1 MRGGVE
7 MREMRHNKPGVR
19 SETPRELNRREFFK
33 LGGAGLVAGLAV
45 ASGAGTLL
53 FPKTAHA
60 RQREVGGQT
69 LTVVQLD
76 RTLNALDQETERRYQ
91 RQEHQ
96 PSDRNGHTYQSAV
109 TVPETVTVLVTL
121 NETRS
126 QRDLSV
132 SARTLPRPVGTA
144 IDDFAGLVQSVT
156 NQPLRRVKIVL
167 ERGTFRQGEQDV
179 EYTNGYILPVNS
191 EGQVTSHLG
200 NGEYLM
206 YGVSQFGSTVQSD
219 PAVVAEPNRQAS
231 LPIASRR
238 A

>member
-1 MRGGVE
+1 
-7 MREMRHNKPGVR
+7 MREKRHNKPGVR
-19 SETPRELNRREFFK
+19 SEAPRELGRREFFK

-60 RQREVGGQT
+60 RRREVGGQS

-76 RTLNALDQETERRYQ
+76 RTLSALDQETERRYQ
-91 RQEHQ
+91 RNEHQ
-96 PSDRNGHTYQSAV
+96 PSDSNQQTYQSAV
-109 TVPETVTVLVTL
+109 TVPEIVTVLVTL
-121 NETRS
+121 NEVRG
-126 QRDLSV
+126 QREVAV
-132 SARTLPRPVGTA
+132 SANTLPRAVGTA
-144 IDDFAGLVQSVT
+144 INDFAGLVQRLT

-167 ERGTFRQGEQDV
+167 ERGTFRQGDDEV
-179 EYTNGYILPVNS
+179 EYTNGYILPINQQG
-191 EGQVTSHLG
+191 EVTSHLG
-200 NGEYLM
+200 NGQYLM

-231 LPIASRR
+231 LPIAGRR